1 MRTAL
6 SRWTRL
12 ALAGL
17 TVAALALAGCGP
29 SSGPG
34 TAEGRTKPKG
44 KILENGLP
52 IKVRTE
58 NLPPGDPGM
67 SVTFV
72 AIGGTTAGEEINAQI
87 IDAKEGT
94 FELIGADAKGI
105 PPGKYRVVIVMA
117 PVGGADYFKGKYSRE
132 KSKIEVEV
140 KANEDLV
147 IDVAKYEKAG
157 K

>member
-1 MRTAL
+1 MTPVL
-6 SRWTRL
+6 SRPARVAL
-12 ALAGL
+12 ALLVFGFA
-17 TVAALALAGCGP
+17 TLAGCGP

-67 SVTFV
+67 KVTFV
-72 AIGGTTAGEEINAQI
+72 TLGGTNAGDEINAQI

-117 PVGGADYFKGKYSRE
+117 PEGGQDFFKGKYSRE

-147 IDVAKYEKAG
+147 IDVAHFDKPAK
-157 K
+157 

>member
-1 MRTAL
+1 MPPAL
-6 SRWTRL
+6 SRPSR
-12 ALAGL
+12 
-17 TVAALALAGCGP
+17 AALALLVFGFAALGGCGP

-67 SVTFV
+67 KVTFV
-72 AIGGTTAGEEINAQI
+72 KLGGTDAGDEISAQI

-105 PPGKYRVVIVMA
+105 PPGKYRVVILMA
-117 PVGGADYFKGKYSRE
+117 PEGGQDHFKGKYSRD

-147 IDVAKYEKAG
+147 IDVANFDKPTK
-157 K
+157 

>member
-1 MRTAL
+1 MPTPFLRSTRVAFTAL
-6 SRWTRL
+6 AVTC
-12 ALAGL
+12 
-17 TVAALALAGCGP
+17 LALAGCGP

-67 SVTFV
+67 KVTFV
-72 AIGGTTAGEEINAQI
+72 TLGGSNAGDEINAQI

-117 PVGGADYFKGKYSRE
+117 PEGGTDYFKGKYSRE

-140 KANEDLV
+140 KANENLV
-147 IDVAKYEKAG
+147 IDVAQFEKAG

>member
-1 MRTAL
+1 MPTPL
-6 SRWTRL
+6 SRWPRVTL
-12 ALAGL
+12 AAVTLAAF
-17 TVAALALAGCGP
+17 TLAGCGP

-67 SVTFV
+67 KVTFIK
-72 AIGGTTAGEEINAQI
+72 IGSADAGDEINAQI

-117 PVGGADYFKGKYSRE
+117 PEGGTDYFKGKYSRE

-147 IDVAKYEKAG
+147 IDVAQFEKAG